1 MKHVKSLNE
10 FFSFSKAKENFR
22 KGQEM
27 AKEYIS
33 KNPEILDEVAHKIE
47 QLTPEER
54 ARLENA
60 KSKLDN
66 LAAKPE
72 VAEEIIGESN
82 LNESSRLDSII
93 DKIGAFLGIGTILT
107 TLLGGLG
114 SLIYGGFNNQ
124 PLFVI
129 IGIISTLIGIGLA
142 NMNGGDDDRDYYE
155 IP

>member
-1 MKHVKSLNE
+1 MKKMKNKMKHVKSVNE

-27 AKEYIS
+27 AKQYIS
-33 KNPEILDEVAHKIE
+33 ENPEIIDEVAHKIE
-47 QLTPEER
+47 KLTTEER
-54 ARLENA
+54 ARLESA

-66 LAAKPE
+66 LASKPK

-82 LNESSRLDSII
+82 LNESSRLD
-93 DKIGAFLGIGTILT
+93 KIGAFLGIGSILT

-114 SLIYGGFNNQ
+114 SMIYGGFNNQ

-129 IGIISTLIGIGLA
+129 VGIISTLIGIGLT
-142 NMNGGDDDRDYYE
+142 NMGGGDDRRNY
-155 IP
+155 

>member
-1 MKHVKSLNE
+1 MKHVKSVNE
-10 FFSFSKAKENFR
+10 FFSFNNAKKNFI
-22 KGQEM
+22 KGQKM
-27 AKEYIS
+27 AEKYITE
-33 KNPEILDEVAHKIE
+33 NPEILDEVAHKIE

-54 ARLENA
+54 TKLENA

-66 LAAKPE
+66 LAKKPE
-72 VAEEIIGESN
+72 VAEDIIGESN

-93 DKIGAFLGIGTILT
+93 DKIGAFLGIGSILT

-129 IGIISTLIGIGLA
+129 IGIISTLIGIGLT
-142 NMNGGDDDRDYYE
+142 NMSGGEEDRN
-155 IP
+155 ITI

>member
-1 MKHVKSLNE
+1 MKHVKSVNE
-10 FFSFSKAKENFR
+10 FFSFNNAKENFI

-27 AKEYIS
+27 TKKYITE
-33 KNPEILDEVAHKIE
+33 NPKILDEVAHKIE

-54 ARLENA
+54 TKLENA

-66 LAAKPE
+66 LAKKPE
-72 VAEEIIGESN
+72 VAEDIIGESN

-93 DKIGAFLGIGTILT
+93 DKIGAFLGIGSILT

-129 IGIISTLIGIGLA
+129 IGIISTLIGIGLT
-142 NMNGGDDDRDYYE
+142 NMGGSEEDRN
-155 IP
+155 ITI

>member
-1 MKHVKSLNE
+1 MKHVKSVNE
-10 FFSFSKAKENFR
+10 FFSFNKAKENFR

-54 ARLENA
+54 TKLENA

-66 LAAKPE
+66 LAKKPE
-72 VAEEIIGESN
+72 VAEDIIGESN

-93 DKIGAFLGIGTILT
+93 DKIGAFLGIGSILT

-114 SLIYGGFNNQ
+114 SMIYGGFNNQ

-129 IGIISTLIGIGLA
+129 IGIISTLIGIGLT
-142 NMNGGDDDRDYYE
+142 NMGGGEEDRN
-155 IP
+155 ITI